1 MRHRR
6 FDLRRVAAILAPVII
21 LLLAGTE
28 GAGVRPAPAYAQEAD
43 LSQMQNDAHNASY
56 MSGRIEKR
64 VREVRTLVYVTLGL
78 TVIGLGL
85 GGYLLLRPGTVRR
98 DSRSGAALGAAL
110 GPAADVILRWW
121 RDNRLGSLRRRQRR
135 LARAVAELQD
145 VAELAT
151 RRNQE
156 MSVLLA
162 SVKARM
168 EELDEGLEKRPTD
181 VP

>member
-78 TVIGLGL
+78 TVIGLAL

-98 DSRSGAALGAAL
+98 DSRSGAALSAVAE
-110 GPAADVILRWW
+110 VVLRWW
-121 RDNRLGSLRRRQRR
+121 RDTTIGRLRRRQRR
-135 LARAVAELQD
+135 LASAIAELQEFAD
-145 VAELAT
+145 LAT
-151 RRNQE
+151 RRHHE
-156 MSVLLA
+156 MSALLA
-162 SVKARM
+162 SVKAQM
-168 EELDEGLEKRPTD
+168 EEIDKTIEKRPA
-181 VP
+181 P